1 MAIKALNQVRFNVC
15 DLDAQEAFAA
25 NFGLITQERTDEYLV
40 MRTQG
45 GDLAAYVAFKSE
57 KDAFI
62 GAAFEA
68 DDTST
73 LDAAIAEHGALELD
87 PSLIPGAARAVE
99 LTDPNG
105 YQVLIVDGVERRVA
119 EDIKYSELVL
129 NTPYNIVRRG
139 RKQATRDL
147 GPARLWKLGHFAIF
161 VKSYDVTAE
170 WYREKLG
177 IIPSDTFHVP
187 GMPDA
192 RIVGFHRL
200 NRGDEYVDH
209 HLIAFM
215 QDEETTGCHHISF
228 EVQDF
233 EAQFRTHRFLKD
245 HDYEL
250 VWGVGRH
257 PEGCHIFDVWKSP
270 ADGTRFETYSD
281 TDQFRE
287 ADGAHLHDISKTE
300 MDVWLSDGPER
311 YFI

>member
-1 MAIKALNQVRFNVC
+1 MRIKKPHQVRFSVSN
-15 DLDAQEAFAA
+15 LDAQEQFA
-25 NFGLITQERTDEYLV
+25 NDFGLITEERTDERLV

-45 GDLAAYVAFKSE
+45 GDVAAYVAFKG
-57 KDAFI
+57 DDNRFI

-68 DDTST
+68 DDDAV
-73 LDAAIAEHGALELD
+73 LDEAIAEHGAVAAE
-87 PSLIPGAARAVE
+87 IANVPGVARAVE

-105 YQVLIVDGVERRVA
+105 YQVLIVHGVERRA
-119 EDIKYSELVL
+119 PEDIKYPELVL
-129 NTPYNIVRRG
+129 NKPYRIDRRG

-147 GPARLWKLGHFAIF
+147 GPARLWKLGHFALY
-161 VKSYDVTAE
+161 VKSYEASAA
-170 WYREKLG
+170 WYKEKLG
-177 IIPSDTFHVP
+177 FIASDTYHVP
-187 GMPDA
+187 GAPEA

-215 QDEETTGCHHISF
+215 QDENISGCHHISF

-233 EAQFRTHRFLKD
+233 EAQFRTHRFLNDK
-245 HDYEL
+245 DYEL

-270 ADGTRFETYSD
+270 ADGARFETYSD
-281 TDQFRE
+281 TDQYCE
-287 ADGAHLHDISKTE
+287 ADGSNLYDIGESV
-300 MDVWLSDGPER
+300 MDIWLSDGPER